1 MPDGFTDKELS
12 KPAGKREIARID
24 KEWRALEIW
33 QKTTDLAA
41 VREKMKLP
49 SKAAAQVLV
58 NRAIERWQEN
68 STIWADQEYVR
79 QSMILRERISREIEK
94 DNGGTVRDLV
104 SLFERQSKLLGLDKQ
119 RDQAQVGV
127 QFIVNTGIPEM
138 PERPALPSKTMTDSE
153 ATIDGEV
160 VE

>member
-1 MPDGFTDKELS
+1 MTDGFSSSDLAKPSGKQEL
-12 KPAGKREIARID
+12 ARID

-33 QKTTDLAA
+33 QKTTDLAD
-41 VREKMKLP
+41 VRREMKLP

-68 STIWADQEYVR
+68 SAIWADQEYVR

-138 PERPALPSKTMTDSE
+138 PERPALPSD
-153 ATIDGEV
+153 TIDGEI
-160 VE
+160 VEND